1 MLSALQ
7 VDNGVRV
14 DLTPTADA
22 GEVTEP
28 AAGRIVAGQVEHEDS
43 RGGAGAES
51 RTERTSITLT
61 GAASAARPAP
71 AGQSAETTGAGHES
85 SDEPGSATDAQV
97 GKLASLYQNQL
108 GFKRAEHGLTI
119 GASEQIIGRDLT
131 GPHEGQSHANLSA
144 VEAQKLIDTLD
155 GITDRDKL
163 LEYLTTPA
171 PGGETA

>member
-1 MLSALQ
+1 MC
-7 VDNGVRV
+7 
-14 DLTPTADA
+14 
-22 GEVTEP
+22 
-28 AAGRIVAGQVEHEDS
+28 
-43 RGGAGAES
+43 
-51 RTERTSITLT
+51 
-61 GAASAARPAP
+61 
-71 AGQSAETTGAGHES
+71 S
-85 SDEPGSATDAQV
+85 SDLATDAQV